1 MKTGK
6 IVGLILAVLL
16 LVIVGGLVWL
26 SHAPMMPPVQK
37 MEQAIP
43 DDHIPR

>member
-6 IVGLILAVLL
+6 IVMLIGIFGLAV
-16 LVIVGGLVWL
+16 IAGGLVWL
-26 SHAPMMPPVQK
+26 AQAPIMPPVQK

-43 DDHIPR
+43 DDHIPH